1 MCIQYVNEVIGGL
14 MLSELASQGSTETG
28 ISTKHELYLLCAVF
42 DIQIDLFSVW
52 LFFLRRTLLS
62 TNEPIRL

>member
-42 DIQIDLFSVW
+42 DIQIDLFSM
-52 LFFLRRTLLS
+52 
-62 TNEPIRL
+62 